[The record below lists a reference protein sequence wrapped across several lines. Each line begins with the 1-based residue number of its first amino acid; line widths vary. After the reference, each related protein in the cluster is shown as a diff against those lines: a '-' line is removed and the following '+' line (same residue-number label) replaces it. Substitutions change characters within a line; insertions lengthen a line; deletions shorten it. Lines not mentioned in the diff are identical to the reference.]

1 MRIVE
6 ESNRIQVIKELRDLV
21 EHKEH
26 FMSSMSHELR
36 TPLNGII
43 GLSDSVLIGSCGGV
57 NEQLA
62 KTMNSVKLS
71 GSRLLNL
78 INDILDA
85 ASMRKVLHNLI
96 GNSCKFTHHGCIWV
110 NAQLVGDRVEVSVN
124 DSGIGIAE
132 DKFESIFEAFK
143 QVDEGTARKYGG
155 TGLGLNLVK
164 QLVEAHGGT
173 IRVASLPH
181 ELTSFTFDLQMAA
194 AAAADRIA
202 RRLEDVA
209 AGGRLLMSSA
219 NGGGAAQQSIRGLMD
234 ARASTTSVTGSDPGK
249 VSKLWPRRLRP
260 TARIKVLSVDDD
272 FVNQMVIQN
281 LLVPEGFH
289 VDQAMDGQ
297 EALQMLESAE
307 ELPDIVLLDLMMPG
321 MSGYEVAKHMR
332 ALYPLACIPIIMI
345 TAKMQEDNVVRGF
358 ECGINDY
365 LLKPFGRQE
374 LLARVRAHLQFKDG
388 VLRAGVAS
396 CEELMTERLRA
407 IPGQMLQYMDTTT
420 TTALSLPPSLKA
432 EIELDGT
439 QHSSLQLLQMFT
451 QLTMVVAKVSD
462 MTRVVRELPL
472 TSTMTAC
479 QARVMRKLIPL
490 MP

>member
-43 GLSDSVLIGSCGGV
+43 GLSDSVLIGSCGSV

-181 ELTSFTFDLQMAA
+181 ELTSFTFDLQASTSTLVPPHSPASAAAAVPAAASAARPPRAPREREAAPAELAGVPFPPHGTSTLRTPSWGVLSAASSTSEPQLCRFTSVRVRSTNTAESAA
-194 AAAADRIA
+194 AAAA
-202 RRLEDVA
+202 A
-209 AGGRLLMSSA
+209 AGAGFGSSSRPKA
-219 NGGGAAQQSIRGLMD
+219 PQRPAYASPGEDMFAPLPLQSPSRMHRG
-234 ARASTTSVTGSDPGK
+234 VT
-249 VSKLWPRRLRP
+249 PRTDDLR
-260 TARIKVLSVDDD
+260 RS
-272 FVNQMVIQN
+272 QS
-281 LLVPEGFH
+281 
-289 VDQAMDGQ
+289 
-297 EALQMLESAE
+297 ALN
-307 ELPDIVLLDLMMPG
+307 
-321 MSGYEVAKHMR
+321 
-332 ALYPLACIPIIMI
+332 ALYQEPHRRNKCVSASGGDEGSEAVTPVQR
-345 TAKMQEDNVVRGF
+345 MQW
-358 ECGINDY
+358 
-365 LLKPFGRQE
+365 
-374 LLARVRAHLQFKDG
+374 
-388 VLRAGVAS
+388 
-396 CEELMTERLRA
+396 
-407 IPGQMLQYMDTTT
+407 
-420 TTALSLPPSLKA
+420 
-432 EIELDGT
+432 
-439 QHSSLQLLQMFT
+439 
-451 QLTMVVAKVSD
+451 
-462 MTRVVRELPL
+462 
-472 TSTMTAC
+472 
-479 QARVMRKLIPL
+479 
-490 MP
+490 